1 MTTPLLSLP
10 PALSNIFRALTAHLS
25 LSLSLHSKLFTN
37 HRCASLAR
45 SLSALEALY
54 KSPLCLARLLSLCI
68 YIYIYICI
76 YIYTCVHTL
85 VCAPLALPPSRE
97 RKELTTH
104 LTWLSLMC
112 TCTSSPRDSF
122 GALHMHALAGVRS
135 GEPRFCGGSPC
146 CWCVSRSLA
155 LSLSLSLSARTYI
168 YIYTYAYI
176 YICIHIYIYV
186 HTCISHI

>member
-1 MTTPLLSLP
+1 VPRSL
-10 PALSNIFRALTAHLS
+10 A
-25 LSLSLHSKLFTN
+25 LSLHSKHSTN
-37 HRCASLAR
+37 HRCASLAC
-45 SLSALEALY
+45 SLSAY
-54 KSPLCLARLLSLCI
+54 T
-68 YIYIYICI
+68 YIYIYI

-85 VCAPLALPPSRE
+85 VCASLALPPSRE

-168 YIYTYAYI
+168 YIYV
-176 YICIHIYIYV
+176 CIHIHMHTYI
-186 HTCISHI
+186 HICTHMYITHLAECQAALSDA